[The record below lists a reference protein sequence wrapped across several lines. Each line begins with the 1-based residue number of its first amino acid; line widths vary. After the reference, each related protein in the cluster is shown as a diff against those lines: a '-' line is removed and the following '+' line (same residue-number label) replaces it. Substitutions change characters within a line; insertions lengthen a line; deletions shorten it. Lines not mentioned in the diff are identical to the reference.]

1 MGFLRQRK
9 WNIKKGEDIMKHLN
23 IIVVVC
29 ILFFVGCSTQRFYLN
44 PALVTYSREKLEKS
58 STVRLPD
65 HWNLDNFKK
74 ITLGLHVTKGGT
86 TIDRAMNARLQTEIS
101 KLKRFQVYSAYN
113 VAGKTLFM
121 NLADIGEAEFKEP
134 TRQPALNYILN
145 VKLDV
150 NKSNRR
156 VSNRKYYRYEVSCD
170 WSLED
175 LAKQEVADS
184 GVAKGITER
193 LQYYTLNGIFI
204 GGFVE
209 ADEDEAICSATMKAL
224 SVIANKIGN
233 MYPVGGSITAV
244 SQSGE
249 RLTLDKGF
257 VDGIGKYH
265 QVAIFQRRGKEKGVA
280 IPIALAEAMPGCKQS
295 NLHVYKWNDSD
306 EDGRILVNAYRS
318 NPKAFAK
325 KNNLFAVAY
334 GMPVPP
340 EWEQDNT
347 EADEKYR
354 LRLK

>member
-1 MGFLRQRK
+1 MKYF
-9 WNIKKGEDIMKHLN
+9 NIL
-23 IIVVVC
+23 VFAF
-29 ILFFVGCSTQRFYLN
+29 ILLCVGCTTQKFYLN
-44 PALVTYSREKLEKS
+44 PALKMYSREELEKS
-58 STVRLPD
+58 PNVRLPD

-74 ITLGLHVTKGGT
+74 ITLGLHVTKGGVA
-86 TIDRAMNARLQTEIS
+86 IDRSMNARLQTEIS

-121 NLADIGEAEFKEP
+121 DLADIGEAEFKEP

-156 VSNRKYYRYEVSCD
+156 VSNRKYYRYEVSC
-170 WSLED
+170 
-175 LAKQEVADS
+175 AKQEVADS
-184 GVAKGITER
+184 GVAKGVTER